1 VAPTA
6 ISVLAYVE
14 TLLQK
19 TVGTISYQPLTLAV
33 MAIFATRRAASTLI
47 TALQKSFIK
56 VIIRMKTLLFVGIL
70 A

>member
-1 VAPTA
+1 MLKVVPTA

-19 TVGTISYQPLTLAV
+19 TVGTISYQLHTPAV
-33 MAIFATRRAASTLI
+33 MAIFATRQAASTLI

-56 VIIRMKTLLFVGIL
+56 VIIRMKTW
-70 A
+70 